1 MLMDFFDWVFN
12 GKRMFAAILGLAVL
26 KVATLLGLQELGWG
40 FCALGLGA
48 LGLGA
53 LGARYIDT
61 WEAGIAVR
69 RDLLPSERWGA
80 FLVLHGISLLA
91 NVIAVLVRYGGP
103 IVVLL
108 VTRSDVAKC
117 LVP

>member
-26 KVATLLGLQELGWG
+26 KAATLLGLDLGWG
-40 FCALGLGA
+40 ICA

-53 LGARYIDT
+53 LGARHIDT

-69 RDLLPSERWGA
+69 RGLLSTEHWGA
-80 FLVLHGISLLA
+80 FLVLHGVSLLA
-91 NVIAVLVRYGGP
+91 NAIAVLMRYGGP
-103 IVVLL
+103 LVALL

-117 LVP
+117 LAP